1 MAGPSDPELLTWV
14 HVAEVQCFLQGYLR
28 YRNPSFPAARQDQY
42 FAEIARIAEALG
54 ARDVPR
60 SRTQIADYL
69 EAMRAQLQCD
79 ERTRQTLQLVLNA
92 PAPNAVAQPW
102 TRLMM
107 RGGVDLLP
115 PWAQE
120 MLGVTPRPAWRRALL
135 QRSVLLAAQPV
146 RWAMRNGSI
155 HLARRR
161 MGLPPQP

>member
-1 MAGPSDPELLTWV
+1 MRP
-14 HVAEVQCFLQGYLR
+14 QLR
-28 YRNPSFPAARQDQY
+28 
-42 FAEIARIAEALG
+42 
-54 ARDVPR
+54 
-60 SRTQIADYL
+60 
-69 EAMRAQLQCD
+69 CD
-79 ERTRQTLQLVLNA
+79 DRTRATLQLVLNA

-120 MLGVTPRPAWRRALL
+120 MLGVTPRGPLRRELL
-135 QRSVLLAAQPV
+135 RRSVLLAAQPI